1 MRWCGRV
8 IAVAVPAA
16 LCALLVLCTCSAGV
30 QAQLPKGENFLV
42 SPPPGLKSVT
52 ATRSGKVS
60 KGEFIPENEDLSNW
74 SRMATVTVYF
84 EMKKANPKTMVMATL
99 ENWKQMCGQFA
110 TEPNPKPLKEFG
122 YDVFAST
129 MLCKLPDK
137 SKAPPGLLLRD
148 QEFLM
153 MKVIAGR
160 DSTYVAQIA
169 WHGGRDEDNPM
180 LKPGPIRD
188 DFLAFMHGA
197 RLCDTRR
204 TGEQACPKLTK

>member
-1 MRWCGRV
+1 VRLSTALV
-8 IAVAVPAA
+8 ATAV
-16 LCALLVLCTCSAGV
+16 LLASSAGA

-42 SPPPGLKSVT
+42 SPPQGLKSVT
-52 ATRSGKVS
+52 ATRTGKVS

-74 SRMATVTVYF
+74 SRMATVTVYY
-84 EMKKANPKTMVMATL
+84 EMKKANPQTMVTRTL
-99 ENWKQMCGQFA
+99 ETWQKMCGQFA
-110 TEPNPKPLKEFG
+110 SEPNAKPLKEFG

-129 MLCKLPDK
+129 MLCVSPDK

-148 QEFLM
+148 QEFMM

-160 DSTYVAQIA
+160 DSTYVVQIA

-204 TGEQACPKLTK
+204 TGEQACPNLTK